1 MGRPEGWMA
10 RQLGRE
16 PMRSPGRP
24 SAWRQEHRQR
34 FWDLVEQG
42 VSSEEAGERAGVS
55 APVGSRL
62 FRHAGGMRDISRE
75 PLSGRFLTFIEREEI
90 AIMRAQNA
98 GVRQIA
104 QVLGRS
110 SSTISRELRRNAA
123 SRGGKAEYRASNAQW
138 HRDRRARRPKT
149 AKLVGNLRLHEY
161 VQERLDG
168 TLTRADGT
176 PAAAPGVG
184 EWNGRRHG
192 PRQDRRWSTAWSPE
206 QIAGRLKVD
215 FRDDES
221 MRISHEAI
229 YQALYVKK

>member
-1 MGRPEGWMA
+1 MGRPESWMA

-24 SAWRQEHRQR
+24 PAWRREHGQR

-42 VSSEEAGERAGVS
+42 VSSEDAGERAGVS

-62 FRHAGGMRDISRE
+62 FGHAGGMRDISKE

-149 AKLVGNLRLHEY
+149 ANRGESAVARVRARAAGRDAHARGWDARCGSGGRGMERAPSWATPGPTLVHGVE
-161 VQERLDG
+161 
-168 TLTRADGT
+168 
-176 PAAAPGVG
+176 PGA
-184 EWNGRRHG
+184 
-192 PRQDRRWSTAWSPE
+192 DRRPTE
-206 QIAGRLKVD
+206 GRLP
-215 FRDDES
+215 
-221 MRISHEAI
+221 
-229 YQALYVKK
+229 